1 MSEIVQSW
9 VGEQP
14 VDLNEMMAAVA
25 HPRAGATA
33 TFVGIVRNHD
43 GGRDV
48 DYLDY
53 SAHPIASEILHKLA
67 TEISSRDQIHG
78 VYVAHRIGRLG
89 IGDIALAAATSAE
102 HRAEAFDAVRDLV
115 EEVKKQLPVWKLQQF
130 SNGEQEWS
138 NLP

>member
-1 MSEIVQSW
+1 MNAIVQFS
-9 VGEQP
+9 VGEDP
-14 VDLNEMMAAVA
+14 VDLGQMVEAVG

-33 TFVGIVRNHD
+33 TFIGVVRNHD

-53 SAHPIASEILHKLA
+53 SAHPIAEQILEKLA
-67 TEISSRDQIHG
+67 VEISERAQIHG
-78 VYVAHRIGRLG
+78 VFVSHRIGSLH
-89 IGDIALAAATSAE
+89 IGDIALAAAVSAE

-130 SNGEQEWS
+130 SDGEQEWS

>member
-1 MSEIVQSW
+1 MNEIVQSW
-9 VGEQP
+9 VGEEP
-14 VDLNEMMAAVA
+14 VDLGLMVEAVG

-33 TFVGIVRNHD
+33 TFIGVVRNHD
-43 GGRDV
+43 GGREV

-53 SAHPIASEILHKLA
+53 SAHPIAADILARLA
-67 TEISSRDQIHG
+67 EEISQRDQIHG
-78 VYVAHRIGRLG
+78 VYVAHRIGRLH
-89 IGDIALAAATSAE
+89 IGDVALAAAVSAE

-130 SNGEQEWS
+130 SDGEQEWS

>member
-1 MSEIVQSW
+1 MNAIVQSR
-9 VGEQP
+9 VDETT
-14 VDLNEMMAAVA
+14 VDLAEMTSAVS

-33 TFVGIVRNHD
+33 TFIGVVRNHD

-53 SAHPIASEILHKLA
+53 SAHPIASSILEGLAREIA
-67 TEISSRDQIHG
+67 GRAEIHG
-78 VYVAHRIGRLG
+78 VYVAHRIGRLH
-89 IGDIALAAATSAE
+89 IGDIALAAAVSAE

-130 SNGEQEWS
+130 SDGKQEWS

>member
-1 MSEIVQSW
+1 MNAIVQST

-14 VDLNEMMAAVA
+14 VDLAEMMAAVS

-33 TFVGIVRNHD
+33 TFVGVVRNHD

-48 DYLDY
+48 DFLDY
-53 SAHPIASEILHKLA
+53 SAHPIASQILEQLAQEIA
-67 TEISSRDQIHG
+67 ARPEIHG
-78 VYVAHRIGRLG
+78 VYVTHRIGRLH
-89 IGDIALAAATSAE
+89 IGNIALAAAVSAE
-102 HRAEAFDAVRDLV
+102 HRAEALDAVRDLV

-130 SNGEQEWS
+130 SDGEQEWS

>member
-1 MSEIVQSW
+1 MNEIVQSW
-9 VGEQP
+9 VGEDP
-14 VDLNEMMAAVA
+14 VDMAAMLGAVS

-33 TFVGIVRNHD
+33 TFIGVVRNHD

-53 SAHPIASEILHKLA
+53 SAHPIANSILKELAEEIAK
-67 TEISSRDQIHG
+67 RDQIHG
-78 VYVAHRIGRLG
+78 VFVAHRIGRLQ
-89 IGDIALAAATSAE
+89 IGDIALAAAVSAE

-130 SNGEQEWS
+130 SDGDQEWS